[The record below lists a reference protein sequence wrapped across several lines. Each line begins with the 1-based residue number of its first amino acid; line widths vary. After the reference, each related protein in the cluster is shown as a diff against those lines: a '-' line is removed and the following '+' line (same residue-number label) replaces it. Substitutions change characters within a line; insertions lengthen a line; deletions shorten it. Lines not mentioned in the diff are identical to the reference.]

1 MNQAGQLCVNP
12 LLEAARAVESRLE
25 RELGDVGLS
34 RAKLVA
40 LTKLVEAGE
49 PLTLGELAERI
60 ACVRSNITQLMDRLE
75 ADGLVR
81 RVDDPADRRSV
92 RATLTDQGRS
102 RQERGAV
109 ILGQVEQEVAQ
120 VLPASVRS
128 ALKTLAE
135 WRL

>member
-1 MNQAGQLCVNP
+1 MNQAGHPSVTP
-12 LLEAARAVESRLE
+12 LLDAARAVESRLE

-92 RATLTDQGRS
+92 RATLTDQGRA

-109 ILGQVEQEVAQ
+109 ILGQVELEVAQ

-135 WRL
+135 WRM